1 LVPRDVVLD
10 TGPVVAH
17 LDPRDQ
23 WHERCAAAWLDLVEH
38 CVTTEAVVAE
48 ACHLVLRSGAAAEV
62 PLEFLLAA
70 GIPILGLE
78 AAGHRQAA
86 LLMARYANLP
96 MDYADASL
104 VVLADALELNRV
116 FTTDRRGFGVYR
128 GARGVAFELLPE

>member
-1 LVPRDVVLD
+1 VLD

-17 LDPRDQ
+17 LSARDH
-23 WHERCAAAWLDLVEH
+23 WHERCAAAWLDLVER
-38 CVTTEAVVAE
+38 CVTTEAVVTE
-48 ACHLVLRSGAAAEV
+48 ACHLIRRSGGAATV

-78 AAGHRQAA
+78 VVGHRQAA
-86 LLMARYANLP
+86 LLMTRYANLP

-104 VVLADALELNRV
+104 VVLADALDLNRV
-116 FTTDRRGFGVYR
+116 FTTDRRGFWVYR